1 MSGRQRWLRDSF
13 LPVVDSRSLAAT
25 FRAEI
30 AGCGGSLEL
39 WADSELGSVLVAACV
54 RGRSAFAHV
63 ALDDLT
69 FVRYLAK
76 IVEKEALDRTAVS
89 ALPLEDLYLACAC
102 LEGCAEAV
110 TIFAARYR
118 GTIRDSIG
126 GIISS
131 AESED
136 VREQLMQ
143 ALLVGSPT
151 GPPKIGTYSGRAALE
166 RWLGVAARRAALMW
180 LRQNQT
186 EMRVRRASAADPIAR
201 DNGSLETAY
210 IKERYRGEFEEALSK
225 AFARLPERQRLLLR
239 LYMVNGVTVERIGTM
254 FKVGKATV
262 SRWMAAARSALL
274 DDIKQTLRNRLGTS
288 SEELASLARM
298 VASRLEVTLPIVLR
312 MP

>member
-1 MSGRQRWLRDSF
+1 
-13 LPVVDSRSLAAT
+13 VVDSGALAAT

-30 AGCGGSLEL
+30 AGRGGSVEL
-39 WADSELGSVLVAACV
+39 WADPGFGSVLVSACA
-54 RGRSAFAHV
+54 RGRSAFTQV

-69 FVRYLAK
+69 FVRYLAR
-76 IVEKEALDRTAVS
+76 VLEKEALVGSAVS

-102 LEGCAEAV
+102 LEGCADAV
-110 TIFAARYR
+110 AIFAARYR

-126 GIISS
+126 GILRG

-136 VREQLMQ
+136 VREQLIQ
-143 ALLVGSPT
+143 ALLVGSAT

-186 EMRVRRASAADPIAR
+186 EMRVRRASAADSVGENDA
-201 DNGSLETAY
+201 SLETAY
-210 IKERYRGEFEEALSK
+210 IKERYRGEFEQALSEAL
-225 AFARLPERQRLLLR
+225 ARLPERQRVLLR
-239 LYMVNGVTVERIGTM
+239 LYMVNGVTVERIATM

-274 DDIKQTLRNRLGTS
+274 DDIKETLRKRLGTS
-288 SEELASLARM
+288 SDELASLARM
-298 VASRLEVTLPIVLR
+298 VASRLEVTLPSLLKVS
-312 MP
+312 